1 MPASINSGSPETPEV
16 IRRCMIPSWY
26 HEILT
31 SQQCSYMQGLF
42 DGKSIEQIAEESE
55 VLPATVSR
63 TIARARRR
71 IYAYRK
77 EMMPQIVGISPEG
90 DLIYD
95 KEVIL

>member
-1 MPASINSGSPETPEV
+1 MPASINAGSPNLNSGDRHNP
-16 IRRCMIPSWY
+16 IPSWY

-90 DLIYD
+90 DPIYD
-95 KEVIL
+95 KEVVL